1 MGVMS
6 CHVKHV
12 TRQQMTQ
19 GRVLH
24 PHPQTLLPAAY
35 FEWKEGLEVVMHFS
49 GVGAAPPVAG

>member
-1 MGVMS
+1 M
-6 CHVKHV
+6 KHV
-12 TRQQMTQ
+12 TRQHMTQ